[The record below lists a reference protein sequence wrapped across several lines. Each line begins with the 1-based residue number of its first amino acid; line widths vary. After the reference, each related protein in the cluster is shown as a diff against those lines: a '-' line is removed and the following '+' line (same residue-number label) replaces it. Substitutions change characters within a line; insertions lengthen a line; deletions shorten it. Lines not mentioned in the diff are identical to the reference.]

1 MLVFLSPFKKAY
13 YSELFSLSSL
23 LALIFLV
30 AAILLPLFLGYA
42 TEDFWVRLKEYS
54 QQPIVDFPSNKH
66 YMLYITNFND
76 SGGEVLNFFDC
87 SESSNLTDL
96 KEKFYEIC
104 ENVLNDCVRN
114 LTTYFSGNKIN
125 IDSDSNDLPDKLE
138 AKYVINGIS
147 EFSQKY
153 LDLKFMFFIKYGL
166 NKKVKLIM
174 TPMIYINI
182 PLILDENNRKGKHFH
197 LVGEIKL
204 NQKSPI
210 ATNTITNRAY
220 DYDNDNEND
229 EDKGER
235 RDNPFFL
242 NDYEKEKHP
251 FDLLQYYNKYKNMNL
266 TVKYEYE
273 MVEKDTDDASLELNI
288 KMIVPKLQN
297 VFYVQGIFETIK
309 YAWMQYFYIFIPIYI
324 ILYFFIRFII
334 ENNIFSA
341 KIKSDLN

>member
-1 MLVFLSPFKKAY
+1 MLVFLSPFKKSY

-54 QQPIVDFPSNKH
+54 QQPIVDFPYFKR
-66 YMLYITNFND
+66 YMLYITNFN
-76 SGGEVLNFFDC
+76 ETNITNYFDC
-87 SESSNLTDL
+87 YNSSLTSEFIDICSSGS
-96 KEKFYEIC
+96 EA
-104 ENVLNDCVRN
+104 NDCQDGP
-114 LTTYFSGNKIN
+114 LSTYFSGNKIN
-125 IDSDSNDLPDKLE
+125 MDSDSNDLPDKLE
-138 AKYVINGIS
+138 VKYVINDIS
-147 EFSQKY
+147 KFNKAY
-153 LDLKFMFFIKYGL
+153 LDLKLIFFIKYGL

-182 PLILDENNRKGKHFH
+182 PLILGENNEKGKQIT
-197 LVGEIKL
+197 LLGEIKL

-210 ATNTITNRAY
+210 ATNAITNRVY
-220 DYDNDNEND
+220 DYDNYNEVNEDND
-229 EDKGER
+229 ER

-242 NDYEKEKHP
+242 NDYEIEKHP